1 MDRLLIARQLQAALR
16 QLLSHEL
23 EIERLLGDAHYTRD
37 VLLVCD
43 ALRNGALSALAA
55 QFRAASAGPGHGM
68 AAMAEPAA
76 VHDAALRRL
85 WAGWPDR

>member
-1 MDRLLIARQLQAALR
+1 MDRLLIARQLQAALQ
-16 QLLSHEL
+16 QLLAYEL

-55 QFRAASAGPGHGM
+55 QFRAASAGPGPGMVAM
-68 AAMAEPAA
+68 AAPAA
-76 VHDAALRRL
+76 AHDAALRRL
-85 WAGWPDR
+85 WAAWPDH